1 AIVIQA
7 VTCAIIVIA
16 GTASGHLELVSP
28 VVISWVL
35 SVALA
40 WSVCSWWLVAGTLFD
55 PYGMF
60 MISLFLF
67 NAGQAL
73 LEVAGLNAHG
83 ILGGKFEDEVL
94 TPALYMVLLGFS
106 FSHLGAL
113 FAARRHRP

>member
-1 AIVIQA
+1 
-7 VTCAIIVIA
+7 
-16 GTASGHLELVSP
+16 
-28 VVISWVL
+28 
-35 SVALA
+35 
-40 WSVCSWWLVAGTLFD
+40 LFD

-113 FAARRHRP
+113 FAARRHRPSSVAALSPGDAWALRTVGWVLLLVSIVPSAILLWTTAATIMAGGYMAAYQI